1 MSVQTK
7 SMTQPYFIDKTEYV
21 EKEIAQFPSL
31 YIEGAA
37 ACGKSVAVQMLLE
50 QNTNVNGIVFQ
61 MADEAKNLQQWL
73 TKIRQIKASWHQ
85 DAGEKS
91 IWVILEDISAI
102 RDMEVLETI
111 ADFILHMPEHYKVIL
126 TGRERPAD
134 VFLRLMWKRKMELLP
149 QRGLVFSKDEVRMLA
164 EQRGSALHPD
174 EVYAASGGWPGCV
187 DMILRLSANKVYGNR
202 IQSVNDF
209 LQCYEME
216 TYIRQEILDTL
227 SPQEKEVMNVAA
239 ICPWVAPNL
248 FREVFGMEEMRE
260 SLLSLERKGL
270 LLKNDKNNHWQMASL
285 FRTYYENLYHR
296 EKAQNKSWKYLGE
309 WYECHG
315 YIKEAIECFRRS
327 DDENLLRNCMLNHY
341 QQVPFLGIGW
351 DEVLRWKEALPRL
364 MYLRGMYFHAQKN
377 VKGLQK
383 EIHRV
388 EKLIDS
394 DGETKEILLNLLFVM
409 PEISLEEWLRCL
421 ENPINQKQKFHLYGI
436 LGNSY
441 TMLCGLRDLTEL
453 FSGTKSERKRKERLW
468 KEKLDE
474 DAGIAYE
481 LAKIEYI
488 LETGQGNQLE
498 ERDFALLSEVT
509 TPLKME
515 YSKMKEDFC
524 LAGMHL
530 LCRLQ
535 SVKKD
540 SEMDLQ
546 IQNAMQYLQQEGGPM
561 IVKNAEA
568 IYAIYS
574 LQYSKRENLERW
586 MRYRNEEYPVQLNE
600 ENYTLMFYQV
610 RSYIL
615 FHQYDKAEKILAP
628 LILYLQ
634 EYRRTL
640 FLTESLFLRA
650 VAYRGMGQQNLAL
663 RSAIESFV
671 VGGKSRYVRMYTQ
684 YGKKGKEILEQYIEW
699 MKNNA
704 PGGWHRK
711 KKYNYGSVL
720 RMPIEDYLETVL
732 RLAKREVK
740 NYSGLEELEQE
751 EHLTMMETIILQNL
765 NRGLSNAEICQ
776 ELNLKLPTVKTHI
789 YSLYKKMGVNSR
801 TQAIIKGKEQGLIK

>member
-1 MSVQTK
+1 
-7 SMTQPYFIDKTEYV
+7 
-21 EKEIAQFPSL
+21 
-31 YIEGAA
+31 
-37 ACGKSVAVQMLLE
+37 
-50 QNTNVNGIVFQ
+50 
-61 MADEAKNLQQWL
+61 
-73 TKIRQIKASWHQ
+73 
-85 DAGEKS
+85 
-91 IWVILEDISAI
+91 
-102 RDMEVLETI
+102 
-111 ADFILHMPEHYKVIL
+111 
-126 TGRERPAD
+126 
-134 VFLRLMWKRKMELLP
+134 
-149 QRGLVFSKDEVRMLA
+149 
-164 EQRGSALHPD
+164 
-174 EVYAASGGWPGCV
+174 
-187 DMILRLSANKVYGNR
+187 
-202 IQSVNDF
+202 
-209 LQCYEME
+209 
-216 TYIRQEILDTL
+216 
-227 SPQEKEVMNVAA
+227 
-239 ICPWVAPNL
+239 
-248 FREVFGMEEMRE
+248 
-260 SLLSLERKGL
+260 
-270 LLKNDKNNHWQMASL
+270 
-285 FRTYYENLYHR
+285 
-296 EKAQNKSWKYLGE
+296 
-309 WYECHG
+309 
-315 YIKEAIECFRRS
+315 
-327 DDENLLRNCMLNHY
+327 
-341 QQVPFLGIGW
+341 
-351 DEVLRWKEALPRL
+351 
-364 MYLRGMYFHAQKN
+364 
-377 VKGLQK
+377 
-383 EIHRV
+383 
-388 EKLIDS
+388 
-394 DGETKEILLNLLFVM
+394 
-409 PEISLEEWLRCL
+409 
-421 ENPINQKQKFHLYGI
+421 
-436 LGNSY
+436 
-441 TMLCGLRDLTEL
+441 
-453 FSGTKSERKRKERLW
+453 
-468 KEKLDE
+468 
-474 DAGIAYE
+474 
-481 LAKIEYI
+481 
-488 LETGQGNQLE
+488 
-498 ERDFALLSEVT
+498 
-509 TPLKME
+509 
-515 YSKMKEDFC
+515 
-524 LAGMHL
+524 
-530 LCRLQ
+530 
-535 SVKKD
+535 
-540 SEMDLQ
+540 
-546 IQNAMQYLQQEGGPM
+546 M